1 MSNKQQY
8 NHAQLAVADYN
19 LTQIIRLV
27 TDDGD
32 WWGRVEP
39 SETRLEMT
47 IGQTDRASRERTY
60 RLGGP
65 IPINDPAG
73 MFGLWWYIITHKLT
87 DKQILDDLVDS
98 GSRLKLAAELEAVQ
112 SILDP
117 DCEAFDYLMVEDPTD
132 HDWGVGIIHPETED
146 VWLVLWRNA
155 NILHTEP
162 LVEFPPDMKQVIP
175 VVQGLFINA
184 HELTERDV
192 AETTTQSKED
202 ETKGLRN
209 Q

>member
-1 MSNKQQY
+1 MSKKQQY
-8 NHAQLAVADYN
+8 SQAQLAVADYN

-39 SETRLEMT
+39 SETKLEMT
-47 IGQTDRASRERTY
+47 IGQTDRASRDRTY
-60 RLGGP
+60 QLGGP
-65 IPINDPAG
+65 ISINDPAG

-87 DKQILDDLVDS
+87 DEQILRDLVDP
-98 GSRLKLAAELEAVQ
+98 GSRLKLTAEVEAVQ

-117 DCEAFDYLMVEDPTD
+117 DCEVFDYHMVEDPTD
-132 HDWGVGIIHPETED
+132 HDWGVGIIDPRTEE

-162 LVEFPPDMKQVIP
+162 LVEFPPDAKQAIP
-175 VVQGLFINA
+175 VVQGMFINA
-184 HELTERDV
+184 HELTERGIE
-192 AETTTQSKED
+192 ETMTHVKED
-202 ETKGLRN
+202 DDVTTE
-209 Q
+209 

>member
-1 MSNKQQY
+1 MSKKQQY
-8 NHAQLAVADYN
+8 SQAQLAVADYN
-19 LTQIIRLV
+19 LTQILRLV
-27 TDDGD
+27 MDDGD

-39 SETRLEMT
+39 SETKLEMT
-47 IGQTDRASRERTY
+47 IGQTDRVSHDRTY

-65 IPINDPAG
+65 IPMNDPAA

-87 DKQILDDLVDS
+87 DEQILADLVDP

-117 DCEAFDYLMVEDPTD
+117 DCEAFDYLMAEDPTD

-155 NILHTEP
+155 NLLHTEP
-162 LVEFPPDMKQVIP
+162 LVEFPPDDKQVIP
-175 VVQGLFINA
+175 VVQGMFINA
-184 HELTERDV
+184 HELTERGIE
-192 AETTTQSKED
+192 ETTTHVKED
-202 ETKGLRN
+202 DDVTTE
-209 Q
+209 